1 MIGTIPI
8 MNSGPSILIDLDRT
22 SEQPLAHQIEEQ
34 IKNLIL
40 SGSIQNNHK
49 LQSTR
54 DLSKQLGVNRAT
66 VTTAYRRLEAHG
78 YARSGVGSGTY
89 VVSPKSVQSAQL
101 DQSIGSFRFSPGTE
115 ELFRS
120 QSTLPDFKSFKGG
133 RCNFAAL
140 VPDETLFPVAQFR
153 ECVDHVLARDGGQAL
168 QYSGTLGLR
177 PLREVIA
184 MRMAR
189 HGARVDADQI
199 LIVSGAQQGCDL
211 IFRCFLS
218 AGDRLVAGSPTYHNI
233 FPLLRQME
241 ASVSPVPVSETGL
254 DPIALDQAAHEPSA
268 RLIYTMPNFQNPTG
282 HTATLENRR
291 KVLDIA
297 SAAGLPIL
305 EDDYEHDLVLDDDIV
320 PSIQSLDTQG
330 RVIYLGTF
338 SKSLFPGL
346 RVGWLAASREV
357 IDRVA
362 ALKKASDLEN
372 STLLQTALYEFCSRG
387 YYDAHLPTVRQTIA
401 ERMAATFGALERHMP
416 PGTTWSRPKGGY
428 GLWVSLPTGV
438 RSETIY
444 LRAGER
450 GVLVSPGSLFVGS
463 GEDPGAIRLSI
474 SRTAPDVI
482 DEGVRILGEVIAA
495 ELSAPRSGKTV
506 LSETPQ
512 HL

>member
-1 MIGTIPI
+1 MEIH
-8 MNSGPSILIDLDRT
+8 LDRS

-34 IKNLIL
+34 IKDLIL
-40 SGSIQNNHK
+40 SGSIEKNHK
-49 LQSTR
+49 LNSTR
-54 DLSKQLGVNRAT
+54 DLSKHLGVNRAT
-66 VTTAYRRLEAHG
+66 VTTAYRRLEAQG
-78 YARSGVGSGTY
+78 FARSGVGSGTY
-89 VVSPKSVQSAQL
+89 AVLPDLVQSTQM
-101 DQSIGSFRFSPGTE
+101 DQSIGAFRFSPGTE
-115 ELFRS
+115 DLFRS
-120 QSTLPDFKSFKGG
+120 QSTLPDFKSFKGE

-140 VPDETLFPVAQFR
+140 VPDESLFPVARFG
-153 ECVDHVLARDGGQAL
+153 ECLDHVLVRDGGRAL

-177 PLREVIA
+177 PLREIIA
-184 MRMAR
+184 KRMIR
-189 HGARVDADQI
+189 HGAKVDADQI
-199 LIVSGAQQGCDL
+199 LITSGAQQGCDL
-211 IFRCFLS
+211 IFRSFLS
-218 AGDRLVAGSPTYHNI
+218 AGDRLIAGTPTYHNI

-241 ASVSPVPVSETGL
+241 AGVSPVSVTPTGL
-254 DPIALDQAAHEPSA
+254 DPAALVQAADDPSV

-282 HTATLENRR
+282 HTATLENRK

-297 SAAGLPIL
+297 ASAGLPIL
-305 EDDYEHDLVLDDDIV
+305 EDDYEHDLALDSDSL

-372 STLLQTALYEFCSRG
+372 STLLQSALYEFCRRG
-387 YYDAHLPTVRQTIA
+387 YYDEHLPAVRRTIA
-401 ERMAATFGALERHMP
+401 ERMEAAFGALERHMP
-416 PGTTWSRPKGGY
+416 PGTAWSKPIGGY
-428 GLWVSLPTGV
+428 GLWVELPAGV

-450 GVLVSPGSLFVGS
+450 GVLVSPGSLFVGT
-463 GEDPGAIRLSI
+463 GDDPGAIRLSI
-474 SRTAPDVI
+474 SRTAPSVI
-482 DEGVRILGEVIAA
+482 DEGIRILGEVISA
-495 ELSAPRSGKTV
+495 ELSTPRSGKTV

>member
-1 MIGTIPI
+1 MK
-8 MNSGPSILIDLDRT
+8 SGPSIPIDLDRS

-34 IKNLIL
+34 IKSLIL
-40 SGSIQNNHK
+40 SGSIKENHK

-54 DLSKQLGVNRAT
+54 DLSKKLGVNRAT
-66 VTTAYRRLEAHG
+66 VTTAYRRLEAQG
-78 YARSGVGSGTY
+78 FARSGVGSGTY
-89 VVSPKSVQSAQL
+89 VVAPESIQSDSL

-115 ELFRS
+115 DLFRS
-120 QSTLPDFKSFKGG
+120 QSTLPDFKSFKGET
-133 RCNFAAL
+133 CNFAAL
-140 VPDETLFPVAQFR
+140 VPDEALFPVARFA
-153 ECVDHVLARDGGQAL
+153 ECIDHVLSRDGGQAL

-177 PLREVIA
+177 SLREVIA
-184 MRMAR
+184 QRMAH
-189 HGARVDADQI
+189 HGAEIDPDQI
-199 LIVSGAQQGCDL
+199 LITSGAQQGCDL
-211 IFRCFLS
+211 IFRSFLA
-218 AGDRLVAGSPTYHNI
+218 AGDRLIAGSPTYHNI

-254 DPIALDQAAHEPSA
+254 DPTALEQAANEPNA

-282 HTATLENRR
+282 HTATVENRR

-297 SAAGLPIL
+297 AAAGLPIL
-305 EDDYEHDLVLDDDIV
+305 EDDYEQDLALDGDTL
-320 PSIQSLDTQG
+320 PSIQSLDSQG

-372 STLLQTALYEFCSRG
+372 STLLQSALCEFCDRG
-387 YYDAHLPTVRQTIA
+387 YYDQHLPAVRQAIA
-401 ERMAATFGALERHMP
+401 ERMAATLSALDEQMP
-416 PGTTWSRPKGGY
+416 PGTSWSKPRGGY
-428 GLWVSLPTGV
+428 GLWLTLPDGV

-450 GVLVSPGSLFVGS
+450 GVLVSPGSLFVGT

-474 SRTAPDVI
+474 SRTTPAEI
-482 DEGVRILGEVIAA
+482 AEGVRILGEVIVA